1 MTSGELELL
10 YLLYVE
16 SKGGAIS
23 ETQEEEM
30 SQILQSAFPDRDP
43 ESVSFEE
50 ARAALGL

>member
-10 YLLYVE
+10 YLLYVQ
-16 SKGGAIS
+16 SHGGSINQ
-23 ETQEEEM
+23 TQEEEM
-30 SQILQSAFPDRDP
+30 TQILRDAFPDRDP

>member
-1 MTSGELELL
+1 MTNGELELL

-23 ETQEEEM
+23 EAQEEM
-30 SQILQSAFPDRDP
+30 TQILQSTFPDRDP